1 MDGERTDIF
10 HHWHPIEDLPEEFV
24 GYSPPGLEALTK
36 LWPQRVEEARASG
49 ELDRFLTRLK
59 RRWSIETGAVE
70 GLYQLSRGVAE
81 TLIERGFIAALI
93 PHGANGQLPEEI
105 AMILEDHEY
114 VLDGLFEFVAAKR
127 DLTTSYIKQL
137 HQAICRTQ
145 ETAAGRDPFGNKTQI
160 PLRKGTWKM
169 RPNSPRRKDGLTHQY
184 CPPEQVDIE
193 IERLL
198 RLHHEH
204 MEKGVSPVVEAA
216 WLHHRFVQIHPF
228 QDGNGRVTRCL
239 STLVLLRARLLPMI
253 VRVDEKEVYY
263 DTLQAADGGD
273 LRPLIQLIFEDQRR
287 SVREIS
293 ILARGDGR
301 T

>member
-1 MDGERTDIF
+1 
-10 HHWHPIEDLPEEFV
+10 
-24 GYSPPGLEALTK
+24 
-36 LWPQRVEEARASG
+36 
-49 ELDRFLTRLK
+49 
-59 RRWSIETGAVE
+59 
-70 GLYQLSRGVAE
+70 
-81 TLIERGFIAALI
+81 
-93 PHGANGQLPEEI
+93 
-105 AMILEDHEY
+105 
-114 VLDGLFEFVAAKR
+114 
-127 DLTTSYIKQL
+127 
-137 HQAICRTQ
+137 
-145 ETAAGRDPFGNKTQI
+145 
-160 PLRKGTWKM
+160 
-169 RPNSPRRKDGLTHQY
+169 
-184 CPPEQVDIE
+184 
-193 IERLL
+193 
-198 RLHHEH
+198 